1 MRVYNNLKS
10 RIPANPRL
18 SLAFSLFSFPDNRA
32 FSLFFSLTHFPG
44 IVCIGDEQCQTLIW
58 RIRRRVSMT
67 NGGFHLL
74 LLEQCF
80 HVGTWRFPR
89 RTIIPRPRERKRDSA
104 KKEGTGEKGRYTKR
118 DRESREDEGIVV
130 GWLHGLQF

>member
-1 MRVYNNLKS
+1 MYDELWMYKSQFGYKGTLRVYNNLKS

-18 SLAFSLFSFPDNRA
+18 SLAFSLFLFPDNRA
-32 FSLFFSLTHFPG
+32 FSLFFLLTHFPG

-89 RTIIPRPRERKRDSA
+89 TIILNRKRKRDSM
-104 KKEGTGEKGRYTKR
+104 KKEEIGEKGRYEER
-118 DRESREDEGIVV
+118 
-130 GWLHGLQF
+130 